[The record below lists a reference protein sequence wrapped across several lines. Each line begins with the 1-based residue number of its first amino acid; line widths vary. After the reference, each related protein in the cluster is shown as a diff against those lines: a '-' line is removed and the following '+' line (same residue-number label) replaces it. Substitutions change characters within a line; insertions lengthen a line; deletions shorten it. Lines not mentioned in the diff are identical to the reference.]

1 MSLEN
6 IWTWADIVQLAAGF
20 VLFMMGIWIG
30 KKQEKSVN
38 LTKNL
43 TEEIKSLQTGLSEL
57 EMYEK
62 IGVIGWGLNRTSHGE
77 KDAAPALLYDC
88 LAVLPILEFSGE
100 RLANNYVDLLRQ
112 SLDLLT
118 EYSLGNKPMSV
129 ILIDYLL
136 IQIKNLERKGRKEL
150 AEEMM
155 NALAR
160 YLDSLKSK
168 NKQKM
173 TEISAHFLSKESVD
187 QLLILEGGDTLKIM
201 KLLNSVDKKY

>member
-100 RLANNYVDLLRQ
+100 RLANNYIDLLRK

-129 ILIDYLL
+129 ILIDYSL
-136 IQIKNLERKGRKEL
+136 IEIKNLERKGRKEL

-168 NKQKM
+168 NKQRM
-173 TEISAHFLSKESVD
+173 TEISAHFLSEESVK
-187 QLLILEGGDTLKIM
+187 QLLSLEGGDTLKIM
-201 KLLNSVDKKY
+201 KLLNSVDRKC